1 MLNGDGVVFIG
12 ETWLLDAQPV
22 EHLEDAYYVEKNSG
36 RREAIQVVGINRDG
50 QTADRTLIF
59 ERDQRGEIVYG
70 ELWSGIGDN
79 INFLEP
85 IRKMW
90 AARS

>member
-1 MLNGDGVVFIG
+1 MSKPV
-12 ETWLLDAQPV
+12 LL
-22 EHLEDAYYVEKNSG
+22 
-36 RREAIQVVGINRDG
+36 REAIQVVGINRDG

-59 ERDQRGEIVYG
+59 ERDQKGEIVYG

-79 INFLEP
+79 INSLEP

-90 AARS
+90 AANS